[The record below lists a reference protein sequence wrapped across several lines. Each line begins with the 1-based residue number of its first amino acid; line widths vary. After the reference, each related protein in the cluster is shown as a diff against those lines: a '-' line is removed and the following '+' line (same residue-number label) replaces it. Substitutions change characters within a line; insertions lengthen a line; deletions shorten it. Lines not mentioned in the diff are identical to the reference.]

1 MEIGIR
7 LHDTA
12 GSNLEEHLRNA
23 KEQGFSCVHIA
34 MSKVVP
40 GFKMADAPELLT
52 DALADEVRGLLEKYN
67 QRCVLL
73 GCYLNLCSPDLA
85 AHERTLMN
93 YRAHLRFGKKNRRAD
108 GRHGN
113 RRTQYRLQILPGVPD
128 GGEPAPVY

>member
-67 QRCVLL
+67 QRCVQPRFV
-73 GCYLNLCSPDLA
+73 GA
-85 AHERTLMN
+85 
-93 YRAHLRFGKKNRRAD
+93 RAHADELSCAFAVWQKNRRAD

-113 RRTQYRLQILPGVPD
+113 RRAQYRLQILPGVPD

>member
-40 GFKMADAPELLT
+40 GFKMA
-52 DALADEVRGLLEKYN
+52 VR
-67 QRCVLL
+67 RSC
-73 GCYLNLCSPDLA
+73 
-85 AHERTLMN
+85 
-93 YRAHLRFGKKNRRAD
+93 
-108 GRHGN
+108 
-113 RRTQYRLQILPGVPD
+113 
-128 GGEPAPVY
+128 

>member
-23 KEQGFSCVHIA
+23 KKQGFSCVHIA

-52 DALADEVRGLLEKYN
+52 DALADEVRGSSMPSIP
-67 QRCVLL
+67 
-73 GCYLNLCSPDLA
+73 G
-85 AHERTLMN
+85 
-93 YRAHLRFGKKNRRAD
+93 RFKSKTIRS
-108 GRHGN
+108 
-113 RRTQYRLQILPGVPD
+113 
-128 GGEPAPVY
+128 

>member
-52 DALADEVRGLLEKYN
+52 DALADE
-67 QRCVLL
+67 
-73 GCYLNLCSPDLA
+73 GCWRSTINGACCWGA
-85 AHERTLMN
+85 
-93 YRAHLRFGKKNRRAD
+93 
-108 GRHGN
+108 
-113 RRTQYRLQILPGVPD
+113 I
-128 GGEPAPVY
+128 

>member
-73 GCYLNLCSPDLA
+73 GCYLNLCSPDLS
-85 AHERTLMN
+85 AHER
-93 YRAHLRFGKKNRRAD
+93 NRRAD

-113 RRTQYRLQILPGVPD
+113 RRAQYRLQILPGVPD